1 MVAAVVVTLVAA
13 IYGLVN
19 GRKYFSNRTLRQVG
33 TEIKTFGI
41 WSPLV
46 IFSLMLLAA
55 LVPPLPIPM
64 PFLEISAGIIFG
76 FWPGAV
82 LILISQIASAI
93 ACFSLSKRIGRMF
106 VEKIVNLPVFAFFKQ
121 FIEKKGALAVFVF
134 RATMSCP
141 FNISYFSGLISMDS
155 NNFFWASA
163 LGSIPETTLFVY
175 IGTLISQ
182 RVRFRLWYVF
192 IILLILNYLPTGILL
207 VMNYLKKNKRR

>member
-64 PFLEISAGIIFG
+64 PFLESYK
-76 FWPGAV
+76 
-82 LILISQIASAI
+82 SQQSEP
-93 ACFSLSKRIGRMF
+93 S
-106 VEKIVNLPVFAFFKQ
+106 
-121 FIEKKGALAVFVF
+121 
-134 RATMSCP
+134 
-141 FNISYFSGLISMDS
+141 
-155 NNFFWASA
+155 
-163 LGSIPETTLFVY
+163 
-175 IGTLISQ
+175 
-182 RVRFRLWYVF
+182 
-192 IILLILNYLPTGILL
+192 NYL
-207 VMNYLKKNKRR
+207 